1 MICDLLCY
9 PAERRRGRNISTK
22 AYRLE
27 LARSDG
33 TSFSLL
39 ANERRFLSRLAAG
52 GLLSDVL
59 SDLMLAVEAQA
70 NADMHCCVLLADRE
84 GDRLTLG
91 AAPTVEK
98 AVVAAID
105 GMEIGREV
113 APCSIAAFRNE
124 PVHVHDL
131 AEEPLWR
138 DFHDRALRRRYRACW
153 STPIVGVHH
162 AVLGTFA
169 IYGENPRSPD
179 LQALEL
185 IGSVVQTLALAIE
198 RYNSDQALRD
208 REAELA
214 RVQRIGKIGG
224 VEVDLRAGFHNRRRS
239 PEYLA
244 IHGLSPDATDDSHED
259 WVRRIHPDDRERTV
273 RRFMSAVNEP
283 GDHYSSEYRIIR
295 PSDGEVRWIAVE
307 SRIERGPNGR
317 PLRLVGAHID
327 ITDRM
332 LAQETLRES
341 EERFRLIAN
350 SAPVPIWVSKLNGQ
364 CAFANQAYLDFLGL
378 GYDEALV
385 FDWRKILHPEDQP
398 RILGEQIA
406 GEASRKPFALEARYR
421 RTDGSWR
428 WIRSESRPRWDATGQ
443 HIGFIGVAY
452 DVTAAKQAESELR
465 RLNETLSVQVA
476 RRTRE
481 RDRIWNV
488 SQDLLLVLGQQGE
501 WISVNP
507 AWSAVLGWTEAVLLS
522 SSPDA
527 DETIQAVQQA
537 CLELARF
544 VVGGGNQRFESEFPH
559 CDGTGRWI
567 AWTSMRDG
575 DLIYA
580 VGRDV
585 TPEREAE
592 RVLRATEAELRQAQ
606 KMEVVGQLTGGIA
619 HDFNNLLTGIIGG
632 LDIVRR
638 RLAAGRYADVER
650 FIEPAIS
657 SAHRAAALTHRLLAF
672 SRRQSLDPKP
682 VDVER
687 LIAGMD
693 EMLRRT
699 LGEQI
704 DLQIACPSGLW
715 TAEADHNQLE
725 NAILNL
731 VINGRDAM
739 PDGGSLRVNAK
750 NLLVEQPIASG
761 QEQVSVGEYVV
772 VAVSDE
778 GGGMEASVIEH
789 AFDPFFTTKPIG
801 QGTGL
806 GLSMVYGFA
815 KQSRGHVHI
824 ESGVGKGT
832 TVQIFLP
839 RTHLEDPSDHR
850 PQVSRATRARDGEC
864 ILVVED
870 EPGVRMMVTEL
881 LDELGYCVL
890 EAANGAAALSI
901 MEATAHIDLLV
912 TDVGLPGMN
921 GRQLAE
927 HARQRHPALKV
938 LFMTGY
944 AEKAAIRSEFVGEGM
959 DLITKPFTVDHLAAK
974 IREMIEP
981 T

>member
-1 MICDLLCY
+1 
-9 PAERRRGRNISTK
+9 
-22 AYRLE
+22 LE
-27 LARSDG
+27 LARSNG
-33 TSFSLL
+33 TAFSLL
-39 ANERRFLSRLAAG
+39 EDERRILSRLAAG
-52 GLLSDVL
+52 GSLPDGLSE
-59 SDLMLAVEAQA
+59 LMLALEGESDAG
-70 NADMHCCVLLADRE
+70 MHCCVLLVDRQ

-91 AAPTVEK
+91 AAPSMAK
-98 AVVAAID
+98 IVVAAID

-124 PVHVHDL
+124 PVHVGDL
-131 AEEPLWR
+131 AKEPLWR
-138 DFHDRALRRRYRACW
+138 DFYDGALRRQFRACW
-153 STPIVGVHH
+153 STPIVGVNDV
-162 AVLGTFA
+162 VLGTFA
-169 IYGENPRSPD
+169 IYFKNPRNPD
-179 LQALEL
+179 LGVLEL

-198 RYNSDQALRD
+198 RHNSDQALRE

-214 RVQRIGKIGG
+214 RVQQIGKIGG
-224 VEVDLRAGFHNRRRS
+224 VEVDLRQGFRNRRRS

-244 IHGLSPDATDDSHED
+244 IHGLADDSANDSHED
-259 WVRRIHPDDRERTV
+259 WIRRIHPDDRERTLQT
-273 RRFMSAVNEP
+273 FLGAIEGP
-283 GDHYSSEYRIIR
+283 DDHYSSEYRIVR
-295 PSDGEVRWIAVE
+295 PSDGQVRWIAVE
-307 SRIERGPNGR
+307 SRIERDHDGR

-327 ITDRM
+327 VTDRM

-364 CAFANQAYLDFLGL
+364 RAFVNQAYLDFLGAS
-378 GYDEALV
+378 YEDALV
-385 FDWRKILHPEDQP
+385 FDWRKILHPEDLP
-398 RILGEQIA
+398 RILQEQIA

-421 RTDGSWR
+421 RADGPWR
-428 WIRSESRPRWDATGQ
+428 WIRSESQPRWDATGQ
-443 HIGFIGVAY
+443 HVGFIGVAH
-452 DVTAAKQAESELR
+452 DITAAKQAESELR

-488 SQDLLLVLGQQGE
+488 SQDLLLVLDQQGK
-501 WISVNP
+501 WLSVNP
-507 AWSAVLGWTEAVLLS
+507 AWTTVLGWSEDVLLS
-522 SSPDA
+522 ERPDPDA
-527 DETIQAVQQA
+527 NIQTVQQT
-537 CLELARF
+537 CRELARF
-544 VVGGGNQRFESEFPH
+544 VISGGNPRFENRFPH
-559 CDGTGRWI
+559 VDGSSRWI
-567 AWTSMRDG
+567 SWTSVLDD

-585 TPEREAE
+585 TSEKEAQ
-592 RVLRATEAELRQAQ
+592 RVLRATEEELRQAQ
-606 KMEVVGQLTGGIA
+606 KMEAVGQLTGGIA

-632 LDIVRR
+632 LDIVQR
-638 RLAAGRYADVER
+638 RLAAGRYNDLDR
-650 FIEPAIS
+650 FIEPAMN

-687 LIAGMD
+687 LISGMD

-704 DLQIACPSGLW
+704 DLQISCAGNLW
-715 TAEADHNQLE
+715 TAEADHHQLE

-731 VINGRDAM
+731 VINARDAM
-739 PDGGSLRVNAK
+739 PDGGQLKVDAANWH
-750 NLLVEQPIASG
+750 VEQPIAIG
-761 QEQVSVGEYVV
+761 HEQVSVGEYVV
-772 VAVSDE
+772 VSVSDQ
-778 GGGMEASVIEH
+778 GVGMEPSVIEH

-815 KQSRGHVHI
+815 KQSRGHVQI
-824 ESGVGKGT
+824 DSALEKGT

-839 RTHLEDPSDHR
+839 RTHLVDSSDHR
-850 PQVSRATRARDGEC
+850 PQLPRATRARDGEC

-881 LDELGYCVL
+881 LNELGYRVL
-890 EAANGAAALSI
+890 EAASGPAALSV
-901 MEATAHIDLLV
+901 MEDVAQIDLLV

-927 HARQRHPALKV
+927 HARQQRPALKV
-938 LFMTGY
+938 LFITGY
-944 AEKAAIRSEFVGEGM
+944 AEKAAIRSDFVGEGM
-959 DLITKPFTVDHLAAK
+959 DLLTKPFAVDHFAAK

-981 T
+981 A